1 MSNSKTYMVQ
11 RVKEKKKNANVSFE
25 EIKEDVL
32 YDETLEEIIY
42 AKEKKLNFFKS
53 MQKLDEKSR
62 EVIYLRMVGNLSYEE
77 IGEILG
83 KTSNWSRVT
92 FYRAKQKIREESEN
106 EK

>member
-1 MSNSKTYMVQ
+1 MVQ
-11 RVKEKKKNANVSFE
+11 RTKEKKKNTNVSFE
-25 EIKEDVL
+25 EIKEEAL
-32 YDETLEEIIY
+32 YDETLEEIIC

-53 MQKLDEKSR
+53 MQKLDEKFR
-62 EVIYLRMVGNLSYEE
+62 EVMYLRMVGNLSYEE

>member
-1 MSNSKTYMVQ
+1 M
-11 RVKEKKKNANVSFE
+11 SFE